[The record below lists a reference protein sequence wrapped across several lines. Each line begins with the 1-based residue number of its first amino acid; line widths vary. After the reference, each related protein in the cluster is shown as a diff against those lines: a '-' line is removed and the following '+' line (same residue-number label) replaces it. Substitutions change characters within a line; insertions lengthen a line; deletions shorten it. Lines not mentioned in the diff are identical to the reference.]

1 MIGLFGVKIDFEHVF
16 FNIEN
21 NMIYFEDN
29 NKTVTDNVTCEVCE
43 KIIYYKK
50 YGPVMISWP

>member
-43 KIIYYKK
+43 KIYIIRNM
-50 YGPVMISWP
+50 GQG